1 MDIFRNKDAEIKIS
15 DEDRKLLKNFFD
27 INQEYILNTNFYE
40 YENIKEFGYIY
51 EKYIDDNNLRD
62 NDIMMLFLVEI
73 RYDQLAY
80 KIGKNTKRM
89 RVKNL
94 TIYGSKLSDAI
105 SKWYYESRIAYY
117 VPRGPI
123 SGLDNVLYHNKRERV
138 ASFEEARKIIVK

>member
-1 MDIFRNKDAEIKIS
+1 MDIFRNKDAEIKLS
-15 DEDRKLLKNFFD
+15 AEDRKLLKNFFD

-40 YENIKEFGYIY
+40 YENIKEFGDIY

-80 KIGKNTKRM
+80 KIGANTKRM
-89 RVKNL
+89 RVKNM

-105 SKWYYESRIAYY
+105 SNWYYESRIVDDDLSKKNNY
-117 VPRGPI
+117 
-123 SGLDNVLYHNKRERV
+123 
-138 ASFEEARKIIVK
+138 SFGKKN